1 MFFKGFITPSFVKL
15 LIALVIYSFL
25 FS

>member
-1 MFFKGFITPSFVKL
+1 MFFKGFITPSFVQL
-15 LIALVIYSFL
+15 LIALVIYPFL